1 MASPDPAV
9 FRQAVGNLLVAV
21 GYKVVTFNRG
31 RRPFD
36 YLFADGKGQRVAL
49 RIDNDKPAQR
59 EMDEVADYLRF
70 ATSDVDCFLLT
81 TPKAPGKLQ
90 KTMFNR
96 TMKAAPVEAAW
107 VEADRL
113 PLFLGLENDA
123 FDLTSP
129 KALDALQTAAIT
141 SNMEKYLDLT
151 DDDRR
156 ATKRVKSS
164 GKVSTIIE
172 AAQRRMSGLPPQY
185 NTLRRQFAF
194 SAIQRFNQKNAPLEE
209 QLLLGQRIEHV
220 SVVFTDLKNFSLL
233 VTELGGGALRPYM
246 SRYYRRARELV
257 WDHGGVL
264 DKFIGDAV
272 LAIFNYPYLN
282 PAAPMNAL
290 AFSRDLILLGDE
302 IFGELREEHP
312 DMPESGTRVGICTGD
327 LWILDIGLDVIEV
340 SFFGDTINLAARLE
354 HNSVVDGV
362 LIDQHTRTAIMGQ
375 DPGLMKFI
383 DPVERRL
390 PPSKVKGQNQ
400 PVQAWE
406 MHIDQME
413 TLEIVPSRK
422 SA

>member
-1 MASPDPAV
+1 MASPDPAI

-21 GYKVVTFNRG
+21 GYKVVTFKRG

-36 YLFADGKGQRVAL
+36 YLFADSKARRVAL
-49 RIDNDKPAQR
+49 RIDSDKPSQR
-59 EMDEVADYLRF
+59 DLEDVADYLRF
-70 ATSDVDCFLLT
+70 ATNDVDCFLLA
-81 TPKAPGKLQ
+81 TPKPPGKIQ
-90 KTMFNR
+90 KAMFNR
-96 TMKAAPVEAAW
+96 TLKAAPVEYAW
-107 VEADRL
+107 VDANRL
-113 PLFLGLENDA
+113 PMFLGLENEEY
-123 FDLTSP
+123 DLTSP
-129 KALDALQTAAIT
+129 KALDALQAAAIT
-141 SNMEKYLDLT
+141 SNMEKYLDLS
-151 DDDRR
+151 DEDKRVSR
-156 ATKRVKSS
+156 RVKSS
-164 GKVSTIIE
+164 GKVSTIVE

-194 SAIQRFNQKNAPLEE
+194 SAIQRFNQKDAPLEE
-209 QLLLGQRIEHV
+209 QLLLGQRIEDV

-233 VTELGGGALRPYM
+233 VTAVGGGALRPYM

-302 IFGELREEHP
+302 IFGELREQYP
-312 DMPESGTRVGICTGD
+312 DMPESGTRAGICTGD
-327 LWILDIGLDVIEV
+327 LWILDIGQDVIEV

-362 LIDQHTRTAIMGQ
+362 LIDQHTRAAIMAQ

-390 PPSKVKGQNQ
+390 PPSKVKGQNH

-413 TLEIVPSRK
+413 TLEIVPERK